1 MTEARVGRAALIL
14 GYAGLLPQMMAT
26 AAIAATRWLPGA
38 PDDPGAPIAVA
49 VTYPLV
55 ILSFLGGI
63 WWGLAMRRDSGQGRL
78 AALAVVPSLAAM
90 ALAGLLTVLLYG
102 WGLVAIGCAVMLTL
116 PIDRHLVTTGDA
128 PEGWM
133 KLRVPL
139 SLGLGTLTILAG
151 AMIGSPV
158 VRY

>member
-1 MTEARVGRAALIL
+1 MTETRVGRAALIL
-14 GYAGLLPQMMAT
+14 GYAGLLPQMAAT

-38 PDDPGAPIAVA
+38 PIAVV

-128 PEGWM
+128 PDGWM
-133 KLRVPL
+133 SLRVPL
-139 SLGLGTLTILAG
+139 SLGLGGLTILAG

>member
-1 MTEARVGRAALIL
+1 MTEPRVGRAAYLL
-14 GYAGLLPQMMAT
+14 GLAGLLPQIAAT
-26 AAIAATRWLPGA
+26 AAIAAARWLPGA
-38 PDDPGAPIAVA
+38 PDDPGVPIAVA

-63 WWGLAMRRDSGQGRL
+63 WWGFAMRRESGQGRL
-78 AALAVVPSLAAM
+78 AALAVVPSLAAL
-90 ALAGLLTVLLYG
+90 ALVGLLPILFYG
-102 WGLVAIGCAVMLTL
+102 WGLVAIGCAVILTL
-116 PIDRHLVTTGDA
+116 PVDRHLVTTGDA
-128 PEGWM
+128 PDGWM

-139 SLGLGTLTILAG
+139 SLGLGSLTILAG